1 MKAVV
6 LAGGQ
11 EFGQCPLS
19 RQLPRALWPLV
30 DRPIIEHV
38 LAVLR
43 QAGVGQMAISAN
55 GRTHTIAAK
64 LGYNPAPDITIHYS
78 EDAMPRGAAG
88 CIKDCQNWLGNER
101 FIVVHGASLLMS
113 LDLNHL
119 LEEHRKNGATLTVA
133 ATAENSNGKDLDRLL
148 ALKPAGIYI
157 CEPDVFPF
165 IKTKGYQDMKEQLI
179 PRITEAGLKVQAVPI
194 SGRIIAVRNE
204 EWYLNAMVDL
214 LNDPQH
220 RKPFVDHLPSKL
232 PGLWIDPTAYV
243 HPNARVIGPAY
254 VGPGAK
260 VLSDAVVIG
269 PAVIGENCE
278 IASEA
283 VVHESIL
290 WSESRIGRGAMVEQ
304 AVVAAKAFVSPGVEI
319 RGSIVLDTALS
330 SAERQS
336 LSSSTDLTASE
347 LSGSGNR
354 KWWNRWWKGSR
365 SSKQTA
371 NVE

>member
-11 EFGQCPLS
+11 EYGQCPLS

-38 LAVLR
+38 LATLR
-43 QAGVGQMAISAN
+43 KAGIGQMAISAN

-64 LGYNPAPDITIHYS
+64 LGYNPAPDITVHYS

-88 CIKDCQNWLGNER
+88 CIKDCQNWLGSGR
-101 FIVVHGASLLMS
+101 FIVVHGASLL
-113 LDLNHL
+113 LDLDLQHL
-119 LEEHRKNGATLTVA
+119 MEAHKSNAATLTVA
-133 ATAENSNGKDLDRLL
+133 ATADNTGGDLDRML

-165 IKTKGYQDMKEQLI
+165 IKAKGYQDIKEQLI
-179 PRITEAGLKVQAVPI
+179 PRLTEAGLKVQAVPI
-194 SGRIIAVRNE
+194 SGRILPVRNE

-220 RKPFVDHLPSKL
+220 RKPFVDHLPSKV

-243 HPNARVIGPAY
+243 HPQARVIGPAY
-254 VGPGAK
+254 IGPGAR
-260 VLSDAVVIG
+260 VMNDTVVIG
-269 PAVIGENCE
+269 PAVIGANCE
-278 IASEA
+278 IQSEA

-290 WSESRIGRGAMVEQ
+290 WEESKIGRGALVEQ
-304 AVVAAKAFVSPGVEI
+304 AVVAAKALVSPGVEV

-336 LSSSTDLTASE
+336 LSNSTDLTPAE
-347 LSGSGNR
+347 LNGHTA
-354 KWWNRWWKGSR
+354 WWKKIWKGFRTSN
-365 SSKQTA
+365 KATA
-371 NVE
+371 EIE